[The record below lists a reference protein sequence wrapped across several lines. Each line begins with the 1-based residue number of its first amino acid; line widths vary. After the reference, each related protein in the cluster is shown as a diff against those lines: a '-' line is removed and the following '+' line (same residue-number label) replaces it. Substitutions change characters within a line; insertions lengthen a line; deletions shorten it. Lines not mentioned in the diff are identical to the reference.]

1 MSAVPTTTEIH
12 TLITFAPVQGFIS
25 SSRKLR
31 DLYGSSLLLSYLSR
45 AIISDAEQRLGADC
59 VISPALVNTSRG
71 TPNLL
76 VIRGNYGKV
85 HGREALQAAWAT
97 VLNGCR
103 SWLEQQLSGEFSF
116 DWQAAWD
123 QLRLHSWEYFHAQ
136 GESIGDARRRLREI
150 KQPRDWQA
158 INWTGESSTLSGAAA
173 VCRPTMA
180 AVADPRSQP
189 AALLDQEARQFA
201 EALRAQPSL
210 GEAFIDG
217 REQLSISELVKR
229 LVTYAPIARSALPG
243 ESLQELLPERF
254 QAIADAE
261 RRVWFMA
268 DGDRVG
274 EHLSRQSGGDPSR
287 EASALKAFSSA
298 MRGWAEK
305 LYSEVPERMKNKAT
319 VVYAGGDD
327 LLGALHDAGPQDELK
342 LTVDNLLDWLQI
354 FPEDIWP
361 AHRQKELTV
370 SMGLVWAE
378 GKVPQRE
385 ALAQLRQAER
395 QAKDAGRNR
404 FALRVLFRSG
414 RHLEWICPWTFL
426 PRLLEATSALRVDQ
440 RRSIFRR
447 LSDDI
452 ALLEARR
459 GLCESTATALW
470 KACFGGRLDPPTAEE
485 RGPQDLHDW
494 MRAMARVLST
504 INA

>member
-1 MSAVPTTTEIH
+1 VSAVPTITEIH

-31 DLYGSSLLLSYLSR
+31 DLYGSSLLLSYLAR
-45 AIISDAEQRLGADC
+45 AIITDAEQRLGADC

-76 VIRGNYGKV
+76 VIRGDYSKG
-85 HGREALQAAWAT
+85 HGRDALQAAWAT
-97 VLNGCR
+97 VLTGCR
-103 SWLEQQLSGEFSF
+103 HWLEQQLSGEFAF

-136 GESIGDARRRLREI
+136 GESIGEARRRLREI

-180 AVADPRSQP
+180 AVADPRTQA

-217 REQLSISELVKR
+217 REQLSIGELVKR

-243 ESLQELLPERF
+243 EALQDLLPERF
-254 QAIADAE
+254 QAIADAD

-274 EHLSRQSGGDPSR
+274 EHLSKQAGGDPSR
-287 EASALKAFSSA
+287 EASALQAFSAA
-298 MRGWAEK
+298 MRAWAEG
-305 LYSEVPERMKNKAT
+305 LYTEVPERMQNKAT

-327 LLGALHDAGPQDELK
+327 LLGALHDADPNNALK
-342 LTVDNLLDWLQI
+342 ADDLLGWLQC
-354 FPEDIWP
+354 FPEEIWP
-361 AHRQKELTV
+361 THGQQLTV

-414 RHLEWICPWTFL
+414 RHLEWICPWRFL
-426 PRLLEATSALRVDQ
+426 PRLLEATSALRIDQ
-440 RRSIFRR
+440 RRSLFRR

-452 ALLEARR
+452 AQLEARR
-459 GLCESTATALW
+459 GLCETTAAALW
-470 KACFGGRLDPPTAEE
+470 KACFGGRLEPPTAEE
-485 RGPQDLHDW
+485 RGPQALHDW

>member
-1 MSAVPTTTEIH
+1 M
-12 TLITFAPVQGFIS
+12 QGFIS

-45 AIISDAEQRLGADC
+45 AIIADAEERLGPDC

-76 VIRGNYGKV
+76 VIRGNYSKG

-97 VLNGCR
+97 VLTGCR
-103 SWLEQQLSGEFSF
+103 RWLEQQLSGEFSF

-136 GESIGDARRRLREI
+136 GESIGEARRRLRES

-180 AVADPRSQP
+180 AVADPRTQP

-243 ESLQELLPERF
+243 EALQDLLPERF

-274 EHLSRQSGGDPSR
+274 EHLSKQAGGDPSR
-287 EASALKAFSSA
+287 EAFALQAFSAA

-305 LYSEVPERMKNKAT
+305 LYSEVPKRMKNKAT

-327 LLGALHDAGPQDELK
+327 LLGALHDADQNNA
-342 LTVDNLLDWLQI
+342 LTADDLLDWLQC
-354 FPEDIWP
+354 FPEEIWP
-361 AHRQKELTV
+361 THGQQLTV

-395 QAKDAGRNR
+395 QAKEAGRNR

-426 PRLLEATSALRVDQ
+426 PRLLEATSALRMDQ
-440 RRSIFRR
+440 RRSLFRR

-452 ALLEARR
+452 AQLQARR

-485 RGPQDLHDW
+485 RGHQALHDW

>member
-1 MSAVPTTTEIH
+1 MSAVPTTAEIH
-12 TLITFAPVQGFIS
+12 TLITFAPVQGFIG

-45 AIISDAEQRLGADC
+45 AIIADAEQRLGADC

-76 VIRGNYGKV
+76 VIRGDYGKG
-85 HGREALQAAWAT
+85 HGRDALQAAWAT

-103 SWLEQQLSGEFSF
+103 GWLEQQLGGEFVF
-116 DWQAAWD
+116 DWRAAWD

-158 INWTGESSTLSGAAA
+158 INWTGESSTLSGSAA

-189 AALLDQEARQFA
+189 AAVPDQEARQFA
-201 EALRAQPSL
+201 EALRAQPLL
-210 GEAFIDG
+210 GETFIDG

-243 ESLQELLPERF
+243 EALQDLLPQRF
-254 QAIADAE
+254 QAIADSG

-274 EHLSRQSGGDPSR
+274 QHLSQHADGDLSR
-287 EASALKAFSSA
+287 EASALQTFSAA
-298 MRGWAEK
+298 MRTWAES
-305 LYSEVPERMKNKAT
+305 LYTVVPARMQNKAT

-327 LLGALHDAGPQDELK
+327 LLGALHDADAQNA
-342 LTVDNLLDWLQI
+342 LTASDLLDWLQC
-354 FPEDIWP
+354 FSKEIWP
-361 AHRQKELTV
+361 SHGQQLTV

-378 GKVPQRE
+378 DKVLQRE
-385 ALAQLRQAER
+385 ALAQLRNAER
-395 QAKDAGRNR
+395 QAKDAGRDR

-414 RHLEWICPWTFL
+414 RHLEWICPWAFL

-440 RRSIFRR
+440 RRSLFRR

-452 ALLEARR
+452 AQLEARR
-459 GLCESTATALW
+459 GLCDSTATALW
-470 KACFGGRLDPPTAEE
+470 QACFDGRLDPPSAEE
-485 RGPQDLHDW
+485 RGPQALHDW
-494 MRAMARVLST
+494 MRAMARVLSA